1 MDVLAKTK
9 ELLGSL
15 ADVTESGS
23 LIARY
28 KIEVANLDR
37 KLGVQLRKVGE
48 RAWQLQTEGRTDVLG
63 DAEVQSSFEEVRRLR
78 ARMEVIRQDVE
89 RNRARAVDEVRRAAR
104 IVKTEAGRAAAT
116 VRQEAGRA
124 ATTVRKEA
132 GRAAETVR
140 VESGRAVAAVKKA
153 VAGKSASR
161 KKPGNETTDL
171 QP

>member
-48 RAWQLQTEGRTDVLG
+48 RAWKIQTEGRTDVLG
-63 DAEVQSSFEEVRRLR
+63 DPDVQTSFDEVRRLR

-89 RNRARAVDEVRRAAR
+89 RNRNRAAGEARRAAR
-104 IVKTEAGRAAAT
+104 IVTTGAGRATSAIREEGA
-116 VRQEAGRA
+116 RA
-124 ATTVRKEA
+124 L
-132 GRAAETVR
+132 
-140 VESGRAVAAVKKA
+140 SAVKKA
-153 VAGKSASR
+153 VAEKNAGRKKSR
-161 KKPGNETTDL
+161 KETTDL